1 MGDSKVKKIII
12 DKNGPYI
19 ISGDI
24 PLTVEI
30 ITNNKDGFSW
40 DWKQGKKF
48 ETKSEYYLCR
58 CGNSKNKPFC
68 DGTHA
73 KINFDGK
80 ETASKEPHAKQAQT
94 TDGPTLQLAD
104 QENLCAFARFC
115 DPEGKIWSLIENTDD
130 PKIRELVIR
139 EAMHCPSGRLTL
151 HDKKTGKEIEDKLP
165 PSIGIVEDP
174 PLKCSGPL
182 WVRGEIIIESHDGA
196 HYEKRNRV
204 TLCRCGASSNKP
216 FCDGSHASIK
226 FNDGILK

>member
-30 ITNNKDGFSW
+30 ISNNKDGFSW

-80 ETASKEPHAKQAQT
+80 ETASREPYAKQAQT
-94 TDGPTLQLAD
+94 MDGPTLQLGD
-104 QENLCAFARFC
+104 QENLC
-115 DPEGKIWSLIENTDD
+115 DDLIFNNGAGAYFERLAESNADD
-130 PKIRELVIR
+130 QPGG
-139 EAMHCPSGRLTL
+139 GRP
-151 HDKKTGKEIEDKLP
+151 GIGRPPIEQWRP
-165 PSIGIVEDP
+165 GITP
-174 PLKCSGPL
+174 
-182 WVRGEIIIESHDGA
+182 
-196 HYEKRNRV
+196 
-204 TLCRCGASSNKP
+204 
-216 FCDGSHASIK
+216 
-226 FNDGILK
+226 